1 MGTSAESHSP
11 SEQSRPP
18 SPLDPDSSTP
28 PPQSSTT
35 TSAPSSPPHLPPQQP
50 SPSVWDDIFSASP
63 LLQNS
68 PDNSVVQPYRLD
80 GEPSDL
86 PFLRRQHVT
95 AGYRDGISVA
105 KGEHVQRGFDAG
117 FPVGAELGLRIG
129 AVLGVLEGLVKATAT
144 ATSATRRAGRGGNR
158 GDDEDIQGNGSLRGP
173 WGDIAA
179 LFEKAKK
186 ELTVQNV
193 FSAAVP
199 DVGGEAGQTGNEG
212 EREWVDPCVRLAKAG
227 DEAIARQYESQIGPE
242 PTEIT
247 KPK

>member
-1 MGTSAESHSP
+1 MGSSAVSHSP

-18 SPLDPDSSTP
+18 SPLDRDSSTP
-28 PPQSSTT
+28 PSQSSTT
-35 TSAPSSPPHLPPQQP
+35 TSAPSSPSHLRPQQP
-50 SPSVWDDIFSASP
+50 SPSVLDDIFSASP
-63 LLQNS
+63 PFQNS

-129 AVLGVLEGLVKATAT
+129 TVLGVLEGLVKATAT

-158 GDDEDIQGNGSLRGP
+158 GDDEDTQGNGP

-179 LFEKAKK
+179 LFETAKK

-193 FSAAVP
+193 FSAAVT

-227 DEAIARQYESQIGPE
+227 DEAVARWEGMVRELLAGAS
-242 PTEIT
+242 
-247 KPK
+247 